1 MMKTSLVINLL
12 KGIFHLLRKI
22 VLDAVFIYWRVLLI
36 DQDHTGFLGGKAQG
50 QIIRL
55 ERKIFELYGSAK
67 ILQLEM
73 LPKEL

>member
-36 DQDHTGFLGGKAQG
+36 DQDHTGFLGGGKLRA
-50 QIIRL
+50 
-55 ERKIFELYGSAK
+55 KSSDKGSAT
-67 ILQLEM
+67 E
-73 LPKEL
+73 